1 MEDVFPIRKMQVDK
15 TKIVPSELILL
26 HFFVMWRGSVRD
38 VTWGVNDKYPMNHL
52 IYKSLVMPCL
62 VDVGEGSA
70 RGPVV
75 RVMVD
80 IVDAECRGDED
91 CESED
96 DFMAHCDRSSI
107 GKGKMMVEFF
117 SALIELSVWR

>member
-1 MEDVFPIRKMQVDK
+1 
-15 TKIVPSELILL
+15 
-26 HFFVMWRGSVRD
+26 
-38 VTWGVNDKYPMNHL
+38 
-52 IYKSLVMPCL
+52 
-62 VDVGEGSA
+62 
-70 RGPVV
+70 
-75 RVMVD
+75 MVD

-96 DFMAHCDRSSI
+96 DFTAHCDRISI

>member
-1 MEDVFPIRKMQVDK
+1 
-15 TKIVPSELILL
+15 
-26 HFFVMWRGSVRD
+26 
-38 VTWGVNDKYPMNHL
+38 MNRL
-52 IYKSLVMPCL
+52 IYKSLVVPCL

-96 DFMAHCDRSSI
+96 RLGMAHCDRSSI